1 MPVKDGRRRRVPSGG
16 IHNLSAGFIVTL
28 RRVNHPADSMRLE
41 PCAPVHLPPRRP
53 SSSPLSY
60 FSSYGR
66 QPFCYVL
73 FFFFFFSFFVS
84 SSLFFFTINE
94 ISKEAKKTKK
104 RRETRRLRTPYFALW
119 CVCVCVYDMMINRQ
133 PVNERD

>member
-73 FFFFFFSFFVS
+73 FFFFLF
-84 SSLFFFTINE
+84 LLRFFFPFFFYNKRNKQRGKENE
-94 ISKEAKKTKK
+94 EKERNKKI
-104 RRETRRLRTPYFALW
+104 ENAILCPMV
-119 CVCVCVYDMMINRQ
+119 CVCVCVCMT
-133 PVNERD
+133 